1 MHMPYGARGYVQTQA
16 RSSSPLEL
24 VVMLYDGAIRAV
36 TTAHACTVARD
47 LAGRRTAL
55 NKLTGILAELQ
66 STLDMERGG
75 DVARRL
81 DDLYT
86 YMLSRVMASVA
97 SQDPA
102 PLDEV
107 RGLLSSLAEAWR
119 KIAAAPPDA
128 AAAPA
133 QALAGSGPGGT
144 PVAGSRA

>member
-1 MHMPYGARGYVQTQA
+1 MHAPYGARGYVQTQA

-36 TTAHACTVARD
+36 TTAHACTVSRD

-66 STLDMERGG
+66 STLDLERGG
-75 DVARRL
+75 EVARRL

-107 RGLLSSLAEAWR
+107 RGLLTSLADAWR
-119 KIAAAPPDA
+119 QIATAPPDA
-128 AAAPA
+128 P
-133 QALAGSGPGGT
+133 PT
-144 PVAGSRA
+144 PAGSRA